1 MGMYGWGLCSKQGQ
15 KDEQKRIRNH
25 GEGAETS
32 LILHPGQAFLFIGGR
47 GDCAFDSCP
56 PCNICSEIRALEI
69 RSDAFFNNDCPR
81 SERVVTLETV
91 AKSRKRI
98 FSPTVITEQLAK
110 SGKNSTLIL
119 SLKFVHKGA
128 NTS

>member
-1 MGMYGWGLCSKQGQ
+1 MVRGQ
-15 KDEQKRIRNH
+15 K
-25 GEGAETS
+25 TS

-81 SERVVTLETV
+81 SERVVTLETPNLGKRFFPDSYYV
-91 AKSRKRI
+91 AVGKR
-98 FSPTVITEQLAK
+98 A
-110 SGKNSTLIL
+110 GKIH
-119 SLKFVHKGA
+119 F
-128 NTS
+128 

>member
-1 MGMYGWGLCSKQGQ
+1 MHGWGLCSKQGQ

-25 GEGAETS
+25 GEGAKTS

-47 GDCAFDSCP
+47 GDCAFDSCS
-56 PCNICSEIRALEI
+56 PCNFCSEIRALEI

-91 AKSRKRI
+91 AKSRKMI
-98 FSPTVITEQLAK
+98 FS
-110 SGKNSTLIL
+110 
-119 SLKFVHKGA
+119 
-128 NTS
+128 

>member
-1 MGMYGWGLCSKQGQ
+1 MVRGQ
-15 KDEQKRIRNH
+15 K
-25 GEGAETS
+25 TS

-81 SERVVTLETV
+81 SGKGFFPDSYYRTVGKERENFNFDIIIKVRT
-91 AKSRKRI
+91 
-98 FSPTVITEQLAK
+98 
-110 SGKNSTLIL
+110 
-119 SLKFVHKGA
+119 
-128 NTS
+128 

>member
-32 LILHPGQAFLFIGGR
+32 LILHPGQALLFIGGR

-69 RSDAFFNNDCPR
+69 KSDAFFNNDCPR

-91 AKSRKRI
+91 TKSRKKI
-98 FSPTVITEQLAK
+98 FS
-110 SGKNSTLIL
+110 
-119 SLKFVHKGA
+119 
-128 NTS
+128 